1 MKGMTENLLYR
12 ASEEN
17 ALFHS
22 EKSLRFGIQIQNNPM
37 LRSEIVLFR
46 LAISGI
52 AKRITYQ
59 MKKQIFPL
67 EVYKCELET
76 FQIVSSDLTQAK
88 G

>member
-12 ASEEN
+12 ESEEN

-22 EKSLRFGIQIQNNPM
+22 EKSLWFGIQIQNNPM
-37 LRSEIVLFR
+37 LRSQSALFK
-46 LAISGI
+46 LAISRI
-52 AKRITYQ
+52 AKEITYQ
-59 MKKQIFPL
+59 MQKQIFPL
-67 EVYKCELET
+67 ELHKCELET